1 MDDKKII
8 IEYFAND
15 VPPAAITSIEKLSGI
30 GEHYY
35 KVKGS
40 NKNGEFETD
49 VFVDDSSS
57 VQILPE

>member
-1 MDDKKII
+1 MDEKKII

-15 VPPAAITSIEKLSGI
+15 DQPATITSVELLHGI

-35 KVKGS
+35 KVKGIDE
-40 NKNGEFETD
+40 NGEFEIN
-49 VFVDDSSS
+49 VFVDDGSS